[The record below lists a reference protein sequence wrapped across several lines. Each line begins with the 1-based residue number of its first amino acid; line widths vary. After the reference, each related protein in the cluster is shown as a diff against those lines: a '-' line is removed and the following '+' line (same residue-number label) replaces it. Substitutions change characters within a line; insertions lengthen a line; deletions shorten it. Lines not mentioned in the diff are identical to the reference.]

1 MLDLQLKNELPI
13 PGKTNLDWFLFH
25 KVMCDYKGEPM
36 LEVGVGKGGSALTM
50 AYNTPIL
57 DVIDSWDQTWQKE
70 NVEKIL
76 PANFIDC
83 KSSQAEIDKDYK
95 FIQLD
100 ANKSFKG
107 TLDDLT
113 KYSAHCSGVIC
124 VDDYLQSMWPE
135 VTRAVDVFVNKTD
148 WKRILIGNH
157 QVFLSRKITP
167 AVRQIAIDFPVAMV
181 SGEIFLTYGKLPSD
195 ELFQKFMSVNNIRL
209 YTWHRKAYK

>member
-1 MLDLQLKNELPI
+1 M
-13 PGKTNLDWFLFH
+13 
-25 KVMCDYKGEPM
+25 
-36 LEVGVGKGGSALTM
+36 
-50 AYNTPIL
+50 
-57 DVIDSWDQTWQKE
+57 
-70 NVEKIL
+70 

-83 KSSQAEIDKDYK
+83 KSSQAELDKDYK
-95 FIQLD
+95 FIHLD

-135 VTRAVDVFVNKTD
+135 VTRAVDVFVNQTD

-167 AVRQIAIDFPVAMV
+167 AVKQIAIDFPVAMV
-181 SGEIFLTYGKLPSD
+181 NGEIFLTYGKLPTNNLFEKTISNVQEVQARNGKVLLITDD
-195 ELFQKFMSVNNIRL
+195 EGASCLNSSEISMIKLPKFSNFIAPIIYAIPSQLIAYYTALYKGTDIDQPRNLAKSV
-209 YTWHRKAYK
+209 TVE